1 MDTIINERRV
11 NVKIVILND
20 LHPIEFPGAATIAHR
35 FAKEASKSQLV
46 EYWTSSADSS
56 NLIKSELISEKI
68 FKASLA
74 QITRIDSSF
83 RSKVIAEFFSIRST
97 CWYIKNLFRF
107 KPDIVWIHQIGSRF
121 PRTVILINKLFRVR
135 TLITLHD
142 FSLVV
147 PRKLFPY
154 DLGLKNHEVD
164 SFLIDFMGNSF
175 NSSLKLKL
183 DEPIRFKIIYRLRIG
198 VLKILYRLPDDVVAI
213 SSLQAKLL
221 MSFGFKISGEITN
234 GVDKCR
240 CPKQT
245 RMKKAILFAGRPNAK
260 GLEHLVQAVATSDWH
275 LHLAGPT
282 RLDEIAKQTLLQS
295 QYTYHGALNSPE
307 LFELLH
313 QVQAVAVLSAC
324 FDVFPNITIESLRH
338 GTLVITTLATG
349 NSDLVRKISKDLLI
363 KYSKIPQLDALDKV
377 LQSFYKNTLD
387 FEWSESLLMS
397 VEDSYN
403 SYLRNHLNPH

>member
-1 MDTIINERRV
+1 M
-11 NVKIVILND
+11 KIVILND
-20 LHPIEFPGAATIAHR
+20 LHPIEFPGAATIAHG

-46 EYWTSSADSS
+46 EYWTSSADPS
-56 NLIKSELISEKI
+56 NLIKNEVISEKI
-68 FKASLA
+68 FKASLD
-74 QITRIDSSF
+74 QINRVDNSF

-121 PRTVILINKLFRVR
+121 PRTVILINKFFRVR

-142 FSLVV
+142 FSLVL

-154 DLGLKNHEVD
+154 DLGLTNYEVD
-164 SFLIDFMGNSF
+164 SYLINFMR
-175 NSSLKLKL
+175 NSSNSTPKLKL

-198 VLKILYRLPDDVVAI
+198 VLRILYRLPDDVVAI

-221 MSFGFKISGEITN
+221 ISFGFKISGEITN
-234 GVDKCR
+234 GVDKCS

-260 GLEHLVQAVATSDWH
+260 GLEHVIQAVAASDWH
-275 LHLAGPT
+275 LHLAGPS
-282 RLDEIAKQTLLQS
+282 RLDEIAKQTLLHS

-313 QVQAVAVLSAC
+313 QVQAVAVLSEC
-324 FDVFPNITIESLRH
+324 FDVFPTITIESLRH
-338 GTLVITTLATG
+338 GTLVITTLNTG

-363 KYSKIPQLDALDKV
+363 HYSKIPKLVALDEV
-377 LQSFYKNTLD
+377 FQSFYKNNSD
-387 FEWSESLLMS
+387 SDWSASLLTS

-403 SYLRNHLNPH
+403 SYLRNHLNPN

>member
-198 VLKILYRLPDDVVAI
+198 VLRILYRLPDDVVAI

-221 MSFGFKISGEITN
+221 MSFGFKISGEIAN

-275 LHLAGPT
+275 LHLAGPN

-324 FDVFPNITIESLRH
+324 FDVFPNITLESLRH

>member
-1 MDTIINERRV
+1 M
-11 NVKIVILND
+11 KIVILND

-198 VLKILYRLPDDVVAI
+198 VLRILYRLPDDVVAI